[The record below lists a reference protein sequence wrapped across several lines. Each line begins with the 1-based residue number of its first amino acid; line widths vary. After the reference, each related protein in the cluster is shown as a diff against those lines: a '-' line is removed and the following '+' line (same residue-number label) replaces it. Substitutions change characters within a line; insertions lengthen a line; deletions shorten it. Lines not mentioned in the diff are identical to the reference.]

1 MPPLVRSAVPFVSP
15 LTIGRLPVAL
25 KMLAGAESVRG
36 RGPRR
41 VARKAAK
48 IWFRLAHGLL
58 GLPARGEILVATPQG
73 AKSVSFDGRNTHFN
87 CLYMPEFVAG
97 YEASSLALLDILVG
111 RDGCFFDVGSNF
123 GCFSLSIAARPGF
136 TGRVHAFEPYAP
148 SFADLSNMIE
158 RSALTALISAHRL
171 ALSDY
176 DGNG

>member
-1 MPPLVRSAVPFVSP
+1 
-15 LTIGRLPVAL
+15 
-25 KMLAGAESVRG
+25 
-36 RGPRR
+36 
-41 VARKAAK
+41 
-48 IWFRLAHGLL
+48 
-58 GLPARGEILVATPQG
+58 
-73 AKSVSFDGRNTHFN
+73 
-87 CLYMPEFVAG
+87 MPEFVAG